1 MQFRL
6 SDIDFYQING
16 LWHWEY
22 EEFCSEDGF
31 AMKEEAV
38 EDAKAFLSRI

>member
-22 EEFCSEDGF
+22 GDYCSEDGF
-31 AMKEEAV
+31 ETKAEAI
-38 EDAKAFLSRI
+38 EDAKECLPCV

>member
-6 SDIDFYQING
+6 SDIDFYPING

-22 EEFCSEDGF
+22 EEFCSEYGLET
-31 AMKEEAV
+31 KEQAV
-38 EDAKAFLSRI
+38 EDAKTFLASV

>member
-22 EEFCSEDGF
+22 DEFCSEDGF
-31 AMKEEAV
+31 ETKAAAV
-38 EDAKAFLSRI
+38 EDAKTFLASV